1 MQVAKRTLEKMQC
14 RFCDHVAYGESH
26 EHALHALAA
35 HVKKRHPEVAAQ
47 AQSLVQYGSPN
58 VTPFPGKDVR

>member
-1 MQVAKRTLEKMQC
+1 MQVAKRTLEEMQC

-26 EHALHALAA
+26 ENAIHALAV
-35 HVKKRHPEVAAQ
+35 HVKRHHPEVAAQ

-58 VTPFPGKDVR
+58 VIPFRRKDAR